1 MASIEYRKGII
12 YISAMVFDENLQKKV
27 RKRHST
33 GLKKTEENINI
44 VKKKHIP
51 NLERKLALGEAVVS
65 IKIPTV
71 RNFGEEYIKI
81 QRGSILR
88 EYTVDNYERSLIRDV
103 YPVFGDRS
111 VDTITTAEV
120 NNWQAKLLS
129 TLGEKRVGCIKIP
142 FNGLFKLAYDSNII
156 NENPFVRAVKIE
168 LKQNRAATIKNSQEL
183 KGLVK
188 AGASAD
194 DLVKKIKENAT
205 KKKDPF
211 SEEELKTLFHEASGM
226 LKNYIQIAFF
236 TAMRPSEMIALT
248 WEQVNLEKKFVLCA
262 GAITGKETEDERE
275 LNKSARSVRII
286 YLSDQAVEAFKAQKE
301 LTGTHKSGYI
311 FLTQYHK
318 PFASVQSI
326 RDKLF
331 KKLMDNSKVRNRRL
345 YDLRH
350 SYASINLSNNRL
362 PILFVSEQMG
372 HADASVTLKEYSS
385 YIASSTEDTLSMLRK
400 AFISF

>member
-1 MASIEYRKGII
+1 MASIEYRNGII
-12 YISAMVFDENLQKKV
+12 YISAMVFDENLRKKV

-33 GLKKTEENINI
+33 GLKKTEKNIKI
-44 VKKKHIP
+44 VKETHIP
-51 NLERKLALGEAVVS
+51 NLERNLAMGETVVS

-71 RNFGEEYIKI
+71 RDFGEKYIKI
-81 QRGSILR
+81 KRGEEHRNYSI
-88 EYTVDNYERSLIRDV
+88 TGYENSLIRDV
-103 YPVFGDRS
+103 YPIFGDRAIDS
-111 VDTITTAEV
+111 ISTAEV
-120 NNWQAKLLS
+120 NGWQANLLL
-129 TLGEKRVGCIKIP
+129 TLSPKRAENIKIP
-142 FNGLFKLAYDSNII
+142 FNGLLNLAYNSNVI
-156 NENPFVRAVKIE
+156 NENPFLRAVKIVG
-168 LKQNRAATIKNSQEL
+168 KKNKAAAIKKSLEL

-188 AGASAD
+188 AGATAD
-194 DLVKKIKENAT
+194 ELTEKIKEGAT

-211 SEEELKTLFHEASGM
+211 SEEELKTLFDEASGM

-248 WEQVNLEKKFVLCA
+248 WEQVDLERKFVLCA

-275 LNKSARSVRII
+275 LNKSAKSVRII
-286 YLSDQAVEAFKAQKE
+286 YLTDQAVEAFKAQNK
-301 LTGTHKSGYI
+301 LTGTHESGYI
-311 FLTQYHK
+311 FLTQYCK

-385 YIASSTEDTLSMLRK
+385 YIASSTEDTLSMLKK
-400 AFISF
+400 AFSSF